1 MLLNLDDVILACL
14 LIDKPSVFFSRLAE
28 VQQLWSPAVSTIS
41 RGPNSDSLVNAWVD
55 DWARDHHCSESRKH
69 RRM

>member
-14 LIDKPSVFFSRLAE
+14 LIDKTSVTLSTLAE
-28 VQQLWSPAVSTIS
+28 VQYLLSPAGITIS
-41 RGPNSDSLVNAWVD
+41 RGLNSDHLVNAWVD
-55 DWARDHHCSESRKH
+55 YWARDHHCSESRKH